1 MIFLKRIWL
10 RENNSL
16 KNEYIFDIFIVKI
29 LGPVQD
35 RSSVFLGKKTLG
47 PVLSKSQ
54 DRPHPISNLSD
65 SSCKMNHDKMIRYH

>member
-1 MIFLKRIWL
+1 MIFLIMRL

-47 PVLSKSQ
+47 PVLSKIQ
-54 DRPHPISNLSD
+54 DRPHPTNEPINEF
-65 SSCKMNHDKMIRYH
+65 